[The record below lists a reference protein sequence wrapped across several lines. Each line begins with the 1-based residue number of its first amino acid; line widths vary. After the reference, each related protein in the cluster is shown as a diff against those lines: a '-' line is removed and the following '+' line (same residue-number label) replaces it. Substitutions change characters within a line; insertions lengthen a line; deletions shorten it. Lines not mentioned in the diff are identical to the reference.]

1 MSAITHQGTLRR
13 ARSEDTAVPSV
24 IRSERSVALIRLAV
38 IVAVTAIFAGSIG
51 VRRELGPAA
60 VALLVAAAGYAL
72 AVLIRTAH
80 PRPPAYA
87 TRVATTVVDVVL
99 VTWWVDATGGRH
111 SEFWTLYLIVMI
123 GAALRFRLVETVVA
137 SVAVSALHLA
147 FTMAG
152 AGTLSREEL
161 ILRPTVMLATAFAVG
176 VLAYQRAEQRRTRA
190 TLEALVDARGQ
201 ELGHERAEVERL
213 RTADVKRS
221 EFVAIAAH
229 EFRTPLAAIIGVL
242 STLRVHGDL
251 LEPDVRAEL
260 IDGASSQAERLSRLV
275 DDLLTASRIDD
286 GVLRLA
292 VETTDPRRLIAEAE
306 QASGTVG
313 LVDVEL
319 RSIDLVLCDGDGI
332 VRVLANLL
340 DNARKYSPEGSR
352 IVVSVTR
359 HDDRVRFAVRD
370 AGGGID
376 PADRVAVFER
386 FRRLGDRRA
395 PGAGLGLY
403 ISRGIVE
410 AHGATLAI
418 GDAAEGGAEFSFA
431 LERATSASS
440 GVTSV
445 TVAASASA

>member
-1 MSAITHQGTLRR
+1 M
-13 ARSEDTAVPSV
+13 
-24 IRSERSVALIRLAV
+24 
-38 IVAVTAIFAGSIG
+38 
-51 VRRELGPAA
+51 
-60 VALLVAAAGYAL
+60 
-72 AVLIRTAH
+72 
-80 PRPPAYA
+80 
-87 TRVATTVVDVVL
+87 
-99 VTWWVDATGGRH
+99 
-111 SEFWTLYLIVMI
+111 
-123 GAALRFRLVETVVA
+123 
-137 SVAVSALHLA
+137 
-147 FTMAG
+147 
-152 AGTLSREEL
+152 
-161 ILRPTVMLATAFAVG
+161 
-176 VLAYQRAEQRRTRA
+176 
-190 TLEALVDARGQ
+190 
-201 ELGHERAEVERL
+201 
-213 RTADVKRS
+213 RTADLKRS

-242 STLRVHGDL
+242 STLRVHGDV

-292 VETTDPRRLIAEAE
+292 VEAVDPGRLIADAE
-306 QASGTVG
+306 RASGTVG

-319 RSIDLVLCDGDGI
+319 RSTDLVLCDGDGI

-340 DNARKYSPEGSR
+340 DNAKKYSPEGSR

-359 HDDRVRFAVRD
+359 RDDRVRFVVRD
-370 AGGGID
+370 AGEGID
-376 PADRVAVFER
+376 LADRDAVFER

-418 GDAAEGGAEFSFA
+418 GDAAEGGAEFSFE